1 MLHLKKQLLSLT
13 NQCLD
18 IEEEISKYQDYT
30 NEVQLPKYLGGKVP
44 FFLLGKMEINSFPF
58 TFYYE

>member
-30 NEVQLPKYLGGKVP
+30 NEVQLSKYLGGKVP
-44 FFLLGKMEINSFPF
+44 FFLLEKMEINYFLF